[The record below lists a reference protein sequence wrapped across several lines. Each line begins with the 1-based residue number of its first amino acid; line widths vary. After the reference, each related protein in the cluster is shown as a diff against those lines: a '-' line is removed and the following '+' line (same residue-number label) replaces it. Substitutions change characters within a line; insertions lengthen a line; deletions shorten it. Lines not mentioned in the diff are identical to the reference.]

1 MKITAAAIAAGADV
15 IEKHIALKNQKKG
28 FDIKFS
34 IKDNEIKKLKN
45 IMNETYKLVEKKF
58 FYRNKN
64 EKINLKFRRSI
75 FAVRDIKKG
84 EKFTKNNIRRI
95 RPGFGLSP
103 VYYEKILN
111 KKSSSNIS
119 RGEPIKLINIDKKI
133 RNIK

>member
-1 MKITAAAIAAGADV
+1 
-15 IEKHIALKNQKKG
+15 
-28 FDIKFS
+28 
-34 IKDNEIKKLKN
+34 
-45 IMNETYKLVEKKF
+45 
-58 FYRNKN
+58 
-64 EKINLKFRRSI
+64 LKFRRSI

-119 RGEPIKLINIDKKI
+119 RGEPIKLINIDKK
-133 RNIK
+133 KESKTL